1 MHNHIRKTAC
11 LALVALF
18 CLTVASNAI
27 AQTSESG
34 QKEKQASQH
43 ELKGYFD
50 AHNHGYNGIL
60 PYYAFADLQ
69 AFIDHPKDPGKIDL
83 DHRRRLWTYLVT
95 TYAGDDQQQPPL
107 TGPGNRIAP
116 GAIATIRAYGT
127 RIDKLSREQINGAL
141 ERVLT
146 STPWTEF
153 DSAYAIRGAITDQY
167 LPTLFSG
174 PTAAS
179 DGLCDASILEL
190 AITRTAY
197 SEQFM
202 SFVGGWGKPS
212 HGHLAKLDIIRCFMA
227 EPQVLA
233 GAGKLKGM
241 GAPEI
246 KVLLMTHTSEFG
258 TTTDGK
264 QWIQFATT
272 GQCAPWQGAPLT
284 TSPDAIQYALLGKN
298 ADGTDIIQPNER
310 QNYLNTVVGIDT
322 AAPEIT
328 CFTDDSSSGNQGQ
341 GMDRYK
347 AFVKAVYAAAKERRA
362 AGWHGKL
369 LVHTHVGEGG
379 TTYRMDVPVSKDGKD
394 AELRV
399 VFQSFPQ
406 IWMDPATQKPVHVEQ
421 SARNVK
427 LLIAAVQELESE
439 ISDLGDYVVFRFG
452 HVTNADFDDARAMKR
467 LGIEADINLESN
479 ISTGAYYVPALRPPD
494 KSLVTERQQF
504 EYNDLPAVLRASSHA
519 EEMLS
524 KHAFKYMLMAGVRTL
539 MGSDGGG
546 EENSDIG
553 REYKLAEEMI
563 AYWKAHE
570 PQFPQNLPS
579 NVIEANVREHLA
591 DMASDAKIAHTAP
604 N

>member
-1 MHNHIRKTAC
+1 MHKHILKTGRLTFIFFVW
-11 LALVALF
+11 LAA
-18 CLTVASNAI
+18 ASSTI
-27 AQTSESG
+27 AQTSNHDD
-34 QKEKQASQH
+34 QKKQQAEQH

-69 AFIDHPKDPGKIDL
+69 AFLNHPRDPGKIDL

-107 TGPGNRIAP
+107 TGPANRIAP
-116 GAIATIRAYGT
+116 GAIATLRAYGN

-153 DSAYAIRGAITDQY
+153 DSAYAFRGAITDQY

-174 PTAAS
+174 PTRAS
-179 DGLCDASILEL
+179 DGLCEASILEL

-212 HGHLAKLDIIRCFMA
+212 HGHLAKLDIIRCFMSG
-227 EPQVLA
+227 PQVLA
-233 GAGKLKGM
+233 GAGRLKGM
-241 GAPEI
+241 PVPEI
-246 KVLLMTHTSEFG
+246 KVLLMTHTSELG

-272 GQCAPWQGAPLT
+272 GQCAPWQGAPLS
-284 TSPDAIQYALLGKN
+284 TSPDAIKYALLGKN
-298 ADGTDIIQPNER
+298 ADGTEIIQPNER

-328 CFTDDSSSGNQGQ
+328 CFTDDKQGQ
-341 GMDRYK
+341 GMERYK

-362 AGWHGKL
+362 AGLHGKL

-379 TTYRMDVPVSKDGKD
+379 GTYRMDIPTPKEGND
-394 AELRV
+394 AEVRA
-399 VFQSFPQ
+399 VFRSFPQ
-406 IWMDPATQKPVHVEQ
+406 IWMDSATQKPVHVEQ

-427 LLIAAVQELESE
+427 LLIAAVQELKSE
-439 ISDLGDYVVFRFG
+439 ISDLDDYVVFRFG
-452 HVTNADFDDARAMKR
+452 HVTNADLDDAMAMKR

-479 ISTGAYYVPALRPPD
+479 ISTGAYYVSALRPPD
-494 KSLVTERQQF
+494 NSLVTESQQF
-504 EYNDLPAVLRASSHA
+504 EYNDLPAVLMASGHA
-519 EEMLS
+519 QEMLAA
-524 KHAFKYMLMAGVRTL
+524 HAFKYMLMAGVRTL

-553 REYKLAEEMI
+553 REYKLAEQMI
-563 AYWKAHE
+563 AYWKAHDQ
-570 PQFPQNLPS
+570 QFPQNLPS
-579 NVIEANVREHLA
+579 NVIETNVREHLA
-591 DMASDAKIAHTAP
+591 DMASDTKLAPTAP
-604 N
+604 